1 MPPQT
6 LGEEAKGGA
15 GHVHAGRVDKHAKPP
30 VETDFLVEN
39 PSTRGFTTLSPQLR
53 TVTSRLEKAH
63 SRDTSPRTT
72 PRVSYTLIGVL
83 GREPHRSFKEGMF
96 VRIRNRMVGAATGV
110 ALTAGVLLAATAVP
124 AQAYSPNPSYVV
136 DAYSTS
142 FCPCSNS
149 DNFGGTIFAEQA
161 GGIAVKFQLWDY
173 DTGSYIGK
181 TEFHPYGD
189 KIKVF
194 DTKNDGDSI
203 YTSVEWWDSGVLHSR
218 TYLPP
223 GTSAVVDSTSESLD
237 IPEGTRVDI
246 YLWDNA
252 GNNDLIAHDWGVA

>member
-1 MPPQT
+1 
-6 LGEEAKGGA
+6 
-15 GHVHAGRVDKHAKPP
+15 
-30 VETDFLVEN
+30 
-39 PSTRGFTTLSPQLR
+39 
-53 TVTSRLEKAH
+53 
-63 SRDTSPRTT
+63 
-72 PRVSYTLIGVL
+72 
-83 GREPHRSFKEGMF
+83 
-96 VRIRNRMVGAATGV
+96 MVGAATGV

-149 DNFGGTIFAEQA
+149 DNFGGTIFAKQS

-173 DTGSYIGK
+173 NTGSYIGK

-194 DTKNDGDSI
+194 DTKDDGDSI

-223 GTSAVVDSTSESLD
+223 GTSAVVDSTSESLG